1 MLALW
6 CGVAAV
12 AVSPALEQAVLA
24 SEEPVNLIVTGGAG
38 YVGSHT
44 LLDLKQAGYQVTV
57 IDNLENGHADAVPA
71 PFELEVAKTDDAEAL
86 NGIFRRT
93 GPKAVIDFAAYLD
106 VGQSQHDPKEYV
118 RNNVVN
124 FKHVLDAMVASGT
137 KLIVKSST
145 QATYGDAPEAL
156 MPINETYNALGSRF
170 ATDVAQTA
178 PGEWNGQ
185 HVTGPVLLA
194 DFLDQY
200 DKLVGGE
207 KWLQLTSA
215 DRRILNMPKSIYG
228 VSKLLDEIML
238 RKYEAKHGIRWVALR
253 YGNVCGADPE
263 ARIGEAKRKPHTLL
277 TLATYSLLGHGKTKA
292 GTPLKLFGT
301 DFHTKDGTAVRDYVH
316 PSDLAQGHVAA
327 LHYLLAGKPSDNF
340 NLGTG
345 VGSSVFEVLHE
356 LHRVSGRQVKYDVLP
371 QRTGDCTLSVL
382 DIAKAKRMLNYEPQH
397 DLHSMVKTAWHW
409 HYVKNET
416 FAATGVSK
424 KGRYHAEHSGWEV
437 DTRGH

>member
-1 MLALW
+1 M
-6 CGVAAV
+6 
-12 AVSPALEQAVLA
+12 
-24 SEEPVNLIVTGGAG
+24 
-38 YVGSHT
+38 
-44 LLDLKQAGYQVTV
+44 
-57 IDNLENGHADAVPA
+57 
-71 PFELEVAKTDDAEAL
+71 
-86 NGIFRRT
+86 
-93 GPKAVIDFAAYLD
+93 
-106 VGQSQHDPKEYV
+106 
-118 RNNVVN
+118 
-124 FKHVLDAMVASGT
+124 
-137 KLIVKSST
+137 
-145 QATYGDAPEAL
+145 
-156 MPINETYNALGSRF
+156 
-170 ATDVAQTA
+170 
-178 PGEWNGQ
+178 
-185 HVTGPVLLA
+185 TGPVLLA

-207 KWLQLTSA
+207 MAAADVRRSAHPQHAQVHLRCLQA
-215 DRRILNMPKSIYG
+215 VGRDHAAQVRG
-228 VSKLLDEIML
+228 
-238 RKYEAKHGIRWVALR
+238 EARHSLGGASVRQL
-253 YGNVCGADPE
+253 CGADPE

-277 TLATYSLLGHGKTKA
+277 TLATYSLLGHVKTKA

-301 DFHTKDGTAVRDYVH
+301 DFHTPDGTAVRDYVH

-382 DIAKAKRMLNYEPQH
+382 DIAKAKRMLNYELRH